1 MDKRLADFYDIP
13 NIKEYEDTCIQVL
26 RENCTVLEEELRNL
40 AGKLPDYERQVI
52 EAYVDIR
59 DELEFESIKTALRWG
74 KRHYK

>member
-1 MDKRLADFYDIP
+1 M
-13 NIKEYEDTCIQVL
+13 
-26 RENCTVLEEELRNL
+26 LEEELRNL